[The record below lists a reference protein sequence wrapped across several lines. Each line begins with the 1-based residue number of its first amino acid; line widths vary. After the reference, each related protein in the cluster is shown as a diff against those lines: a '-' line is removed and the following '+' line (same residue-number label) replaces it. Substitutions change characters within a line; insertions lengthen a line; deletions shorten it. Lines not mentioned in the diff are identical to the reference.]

1 MRIVLIGTG
10 NVGTS
15 LKEAFLAKGIT
26 TDFISSR
33 TLEGLPLNA
42 DVYIYAVRDT
52 ALEEVIARVHVH
64 ERAFHLHTSGTM
76 PISVF
81 GADKPHAGVLY
92 PFQTFSKASP
102 LADFSA
108 VPLFIEARGI
118 DDLSAIYSLA
128 LTLSSHIYETSQADR
143 ERLHVAGVFANNF
156 SNLMFTIAEDLL
168 RGTSIPF
175 KALLPIID
183 ETAAK
188 VHRLSP
194 REAQSGPAQRGDE
207 VVMNRHRKIL
217 TPEQLELYNL
227 LSQKIQNLKRP

>member
-1 MRIVLIGTG
+1 MRIVIIGTG

-15 LKEAFLAKGIT
+15 LREAFLAKGIT
-26 TDFISSR
+26 ADFISSR
-33 TLEGLPLNA
+33 TLEGLPTNA

-64 ERAFHLHTSGTM
+64 ERAFHLHTSGAL
-76 PISVF
+76 PITLF
-81 GADKPHAGVLY
+81 GPDKPHAGVLY

-102 LADFSA
+102 LTDFSS

-128 LTLSSHIYETSQADR
+128 LTLSSHIYEASLPDR
-143 ERLHVAGVFANNF
+143 ERLHAAGVFANNF
-156 SNLMFTIAEDLL
+156 SNLMCCIAEDIL

-188 VHRLSP
+188 LHRLSP
-194 REAQSGPAQRGDE
+194 REAQSGPARRGDE
-207 VVMNRHRKIL
+207 VVMKRHRAFL
-217 TPEQLELYNL
+217 TPEQLEIYNL
-227 LSQKIQNLKRP
+227 LSQTIQNQHKP